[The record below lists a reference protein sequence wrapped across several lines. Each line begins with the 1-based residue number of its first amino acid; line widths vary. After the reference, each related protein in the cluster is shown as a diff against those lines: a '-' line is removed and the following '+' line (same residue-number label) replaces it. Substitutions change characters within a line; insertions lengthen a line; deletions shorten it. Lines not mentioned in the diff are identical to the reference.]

1 MKRFLLMISLIWSLV
16 CTITIA
22 HADDEVRYSIE
33 SYVGHLQLQ
42 EDSQATFTQEITY
55 QFQTGYHGQYVTL
68 GSADPL
74 PKGFKIHRH
83 PEVEAYVDGEKREI
97 RVEETDLEDGRQLKI
112 YNARIVGGTV
122 KIKVK
127 WKIDH
132 LLTFYKDIAELNWFP
147 ISDGDEKV
155 AKLDFYVDGLD
166 AKQGKLYAHTGYF
179 NPPAQV
185 ERTATGYHIWTKD
198 FPKNGKL
205 ELHGYWLMTEA
216 LRRDQ
221 ANEINKGNGKEK
233 FLKKEK
239 SIEQKTFFY
248 RTLLLKVVPIVSV
261 LLFILAFIPWIRYF
275 ISTRT
280 RRIAKG
286 VRLYEPPQNLPP
298 LVLAKALY
306 QLDFERMVMSRE
318 KGQLKFNH
326 LIQATVLDLIDRG
339 NLRLTRDENGETLTC
354 LHYEGLADFELKF
367 IEMIFDQE
375 SEINISEVFSKYKI
389 DKVAL
394 KKDFRAAKS
403 DTQRD
408 RIRKIGNEVQ
418 SLLKKDAQQ
427 LSKGVDKEIA
437 KLGLPSYFR
446 DLSEKEEALSKAGC
460 ALHFWL
466 LLILFVS
473 MCFLSFGFGSHL
485 SSFYFWMIVLL
496 VVFFIPFYILVKI
509 REEHLQSLE
518 NLDSQFQ
525 WMAFRNMI
533 ESIPNFNQAELES
546 VILWNRI
553 LVYATMY
560 GQAKKVSQVLQNHQI
575 PLPYE
580 DWDTVLWLTTSPNT
594 FLDGST
600 LMNYADDSYSVSSF
614 SINSSDGSGGF
625 DGGGFSDGGG
635 GGGFGAF

>member
-42 EDSQATFTQEITY
+42 EDSQATFTQEMTY

-205 ELHGYWLMTEA
+205 ELHGYWPMTEA

-248 RTLLLKVVPIVSV
+248 RTLLLKVVPIVSI

-280 RRIAKG
+280 RRISKG

-326 LIQATVLDLIDRG
+326 LIQATMLDLIDRG

-446 DLSEKEEALSKAGC
+446 DLSEKEEALSKTGC

-518 NLDSQFQ
+518 NLDAQFE

-546 VILWNRI
+546 VVLWNRI

-560 GQAKKVSQVLQNHQI
+560 GQAKKVSQVLKNHQI
-575 PLPYE
+575 SLPYE
-580 DWDTVLWLTTSPNT
+580 DWDAVVWITTSSNS

-600 LMNYADDSYSVSSF
+600 LMSYADDSYSVSSF
-614 SINSSDGSGGF
+614 STNSSDGSGGF

>member
-248 RTLLLKVVPIVSV
+248 RTLLLKVVPIVAI

-280 RRIAKG
+280 RRISKG

-318 KGQLKFNH
+318 KGQLKINH
-326 LIQATVLDLIDRG
+326 LIQATILDLIDRG

-375 SEINISEVFSKYKI
+375 SAINISEVFSKYKI

-446 DLSEKEEALSKAGC
+446 DLSEKEEALSKTGC

-518 NLDSQFQ
+518 NLDAQFQ

-533 ESIPNFNQAELES
+533 EIIPNFNQAELES
-546 VILWNRI
+546 VVLWNRI

-560 GQAKKVSQVLQNHQI
+560 GQAKKVSQVLKNHQI
-575 PLPYE
+575 SLPYE
-580 DWDTVLWLTTSPNT
+580 NWDTVVWLTTSSNS

-600 LMNYADDSYSVSSF
+600 LMSYADDSYSVSSF
-614 SINSSDGSGGF
+614 STNSSDGSGGF

>member
-1 MKRFLLMISLIWSLV
+1 MKRFLLLIALVWSMF
-16 CTITIA
+16 CTITMV
-22 HADDEVRYSIE
+22 HADDEVRYRIE
-33 SYVGHLQLQ
+33 SYVGHLHLQ

-55 QFQTGYHGQYVTL
+55 QFQTGYNGQYVTL
-68 GSADPL
+68 GSVDPL
-74 PKGFKIHRH
+74 PKGFKIHEN
-83 PEVEAYVDGEKREI
+83 PQVEAYVDGEKREI

-132 LLTFYKDIAELNWFP
+132 LLTFYNDIAELNWFP
-147 ISDGDEKV
+147 ISDGDEQV
-155 AKLDFYVDGLD
+155 EKLDFYVDGLD

-179 NPPAQV
+179 NSPAQV

-205 ELHGYWLMTEA
+205 ELHGYWPMSEA

-239 SIEQKTFFY
+239 SIQQKTFFY
-248 RTLLLKVVPIVSV
+248 RTLLLKVVPIVSF

-280 RRIAKG
+280 RRISKG

-318 KGQLKFNH
+318 KGQLTFNH
-326 LIQATVLDLIDRG
+326 LIQATMLDLIDRG

-375 SEINISEVFSKYKI
+375 SKINISEVFSKYKI

-408 RIRKIGNEVQ
+408 RIRKVGNDVQ

-446 DLSEKEEALSKAGC
+446 DLSEKEEALSKTGC

-496 VVFFIPFYILVKI
+496 VVLFIPFYILVKI
-509 REEHLQSLE
+509 REDHLQSLE
-518 NLDSQFQ
+518 NLDSQFE

-546 VILWNRI
+546 VVLWNRI

-560 GQAKKVSQVLQNHQI
+560 GQAKKVSQVLKNHQI
-575 PLPYE
+575 SLPYE
-580 DWDTVLWLTTSPNT
+580 DWDAVVWITTSSNS

-600 LMNYADDSYSVSSF
+600 LMSYADDSYSVSSF
-614 SINSSDGSGGF
+614 STNSSDGSGGF

>member
-248 RTLLLKVVPIVSV
+248 RTLLLKVVPIVSI

-446 DLSEKEEALSKAGC
+446 DLSEKEEALSKTGC

-518 NLDSQFQ
+518 NLDAQFE

-546 VILWNRI
+546 VVLWNRI

-560 GQAKKVSQVLQNHQI
+560 GQAKKVSQVLKNHQI
-575 PLPYE
+575 SLPYE
-580 DWDTVLWLTTSPNT
+580 NWDTVVWLTTSSNS

-600 LMNYADDSYSVSSF
+600 LMSYADDSYSVSSF
-614 SINSSDGSGGF
+614 STNSSDGSGGF

>member
-185 ERTATGYHIWTKD
+185 EQTATGYHIWTKD

-205 ELHGYWLMTEA
+205 ELHGYWPMTEA
-216 LRRDQ
+216 LRRNQ

-239 SIEQKTFFY
+239 SIEQKTFLY
-248 RTLLLKVVPIVSV
+248 RTLLLKVVPIVSI

-326 LIQATVLDLIDRG
+326 LIQATILDLIDRR
-339 NLRLTRDENGETLTC
+339 NIRLTRDENGETLTC

-375 SEINISEVFSKYKI
+375 SQINISEVFSKYKI

-427 LSKGVDKEIA
+427 LSKGVEKEIA

-446 DLSEKEEALSKAGC
+446 DLTEKEEALSKTGC

-473 MCFLSFGFGSHL
+473 MCFLSLGFGSHL

-518 NLDSQFQ
+518 NLDAQFE

-546 VILWNRI
+546 VVLWNRI

-560 GQAKKVSQVLQNHQI
+560 GQAKKVSQVLKNHQI
-575 PLPYE
+575 SLPYE
-580 DWDTVLWLTTSPNT
+580 NWDTVVWLTTSSNS

-600 LMNYADDSYSVSSF
+600 LMSYADDSYSVSSF
-614 SINSSDGSGGF
+614 STNSSDGSGGF